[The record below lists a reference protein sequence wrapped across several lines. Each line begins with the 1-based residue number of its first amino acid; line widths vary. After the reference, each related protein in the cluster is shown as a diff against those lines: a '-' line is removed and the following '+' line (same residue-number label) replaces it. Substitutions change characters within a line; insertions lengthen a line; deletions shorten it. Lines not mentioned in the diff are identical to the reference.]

1 MLTDIRSRHPTF
13 PSVLVH
19 RIIEFFLSE
28 STFSE
33 VQSIEFSELDT
44 TFHMSLARWAFWAID
59 SWDVDED
66 SEKDFKRDVAATL
79 FTALGP
85 GFRDTNQDQNAATA
99 LLQAVCAGR
108 EDLEA
113 AREILCSSHR
123 TQSNRNWN
131 HDDVTEM
138 DKRLNALLSVEID
151 GDAAEV
157 EGPVPQ
163 QLQYVR
169 PTSTAST
176 APGWRLLD
184 HTTAWKPC
192 PIGVYVDG
200 SDQF

>member
-1 MLTDIRSRHPTF
+1 MALLLCRKRIPSSDSFLPPESSLAVWSPLLTDIRSRHPTF

-85 GFRDTNQDQNAATA
+85 GFRDTNQDQNAYA
-99 LLQAVCAGR
+99 
-108 EDLEA
+108 
-113 AREILCSSHR
+113 
-123 TQSNRNWN
+123 QSFI
-131 HDDVTEM
+131 VQL
-138 DKRLNALLSVEID
+138 RL
-151 GDAAEV
+151 
-157 EGPVPQ
+157 
-163 QLQYVR
+163 Y
-169 PTSTAST
+169 
-176 APGWRLLD
+176 
-184 HTTAWKPC
+184 
-192 PIGVYVDG
+192 
-200 SDQF
+200 